1 MAYEPPKHDL
11 TRAQDLS
18 SVKNSTGAVDYH
30 SVLTNVIQMMMK
42 DPAQMRGLVYEM
54 ARITLRREAWNKFP
68 PLKGEQLRQ
77 HMHTLE
83 DAIARVELDA
93 QAKALAEREAPQ
105 RIAYEHNEV
114 RSREVVPVSERP
126 SLAETTRV
134 FNVPE
139 ERRGVMARAG
149 ASVSE
154 NRVGFNLITMLQLI
168 VASFIGVAI
177 FAFITGQI
185 DRKSTRLNSS
195 HIPLSRMP
203 SSA

>member
-105 RIAYEHNEV
+105 HEV
-114 RSREVVPVSERP
+114 
-126 SLAETTRV
+126 
-134 FNVPE
+134 
-139 ERRGVMARAG
+139 ERRHLLHGAARGEVGAG
-149 ASVSE
+149 GQQHDPLHEKRGQRQAHPVE
-154 NRVGFNLITMLQLI
+154 ARHHRLGQNQHQNQQFGQQYQAQQRLGLAQFGNEE
-168 VASFIGVAI
+168 FI
-177 FAFITGQI
+177 
-185 DRKSTRLNSS
+185 
-195 HIPLSRMP
+195 
-203 SSA
+203 